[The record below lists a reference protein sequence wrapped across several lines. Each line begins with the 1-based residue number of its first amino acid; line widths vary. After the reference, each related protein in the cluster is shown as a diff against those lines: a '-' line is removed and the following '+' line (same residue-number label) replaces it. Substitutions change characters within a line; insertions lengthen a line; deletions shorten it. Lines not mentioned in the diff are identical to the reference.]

1 MADEWKKEAIPL
13 QCKCLVPTS
22 ILQFFACLK
31 SDGFYILFPNAY
43 NLREQ
48 QSVHFVL
55 FCLFN
60 FQNKNEIQLC
70 MLGTYVLAIS
80 WLGTSIYFPHG
91 FWVIAVSAWLNFL
104 WGTYICFNFLSLPV
118 YKILIFNK
126 DSYPQ
131 KVDST
136 MVKGHNISQSERKSE
151 VELLTV
157 F

>member
-1 MADEWKKEAIPL
+1 M
-13 QCKCLVPTS
+13 
-22 ILQFFACLK
+22 
-31 SDGFYILFPNAY
+31 LFPNAY

-60 FQNKNEIQLC
+60 FQGKNEIQLC
-70 MLGTYVLAIS
+70 ILGTYVLAIS
-80 WLGTSIYFPHG
+80 WLETSIYFPHG
-91 FWVIAVSAWLNFL
+91 FCFIALSAWPNFL
-104 WGTYICFNFLSLPV
+104 WGTYICFNFLSWPA

-126 DSYPQ
+126 NSYPQ

-136 MVKGHNISQSERKSE
+136 VVKWHNISQSEGKSE